1 MTSQQWQTIQIS
13 PDIWAIPLLV
23 ANLLQSWNVLR
34 KVTYIKLSKFLKA
47 LNWSDGIIIT
57 LSADL
62 SVSPGQGNMV
72 YAIKLFSFA
81 IFTMV
86 FLHGL
91 ELHCLFFLTECFT
104 LGYDH

>member
-1 MTSQQWQTIQIS
+1 
-13 PDIWAIPLLV
+13 
-23 ANLLQSWNVLR
+23 
-34 KVTYIKLSKFLKA
+34 VTYIKLSKFLKA

-81 IFTMV
+81 IFTMG
-86 FLHGL
+86 FITWPRATLS
-91 ELHCLFFLTECFT
+91 FFLN
-104 LGYDH
+104 